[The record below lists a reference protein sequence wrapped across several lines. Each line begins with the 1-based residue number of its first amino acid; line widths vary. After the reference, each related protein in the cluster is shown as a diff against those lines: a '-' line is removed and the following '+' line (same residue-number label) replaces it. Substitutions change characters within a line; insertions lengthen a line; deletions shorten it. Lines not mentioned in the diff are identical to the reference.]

1 MKYLG
6 VDFGT
11 KKIGLAKSDESA
23 TFAFPLIILKNSS
36 ERAWETVEILE
47 KEGISEVVI
56 GKSLDLS
63 GHDNKIEAE
72 VELYISELRDIKP
85 ELVIHRFDER
95 FTTAGSQAVLRSTFT
110 QSANS
115 KHTASNAKA
124 IRKHT
129 KDDDAQTAAYML
141 QGFLDMKRGV

>member
-6 VDFGT
+6 VDFGS

-23 TFAFPLIILKNSS
+23 TFAFPLTILKNSS
-36 ERAWETVEILE
+36 HIAQETMQILE

-63 GHDNKIEAE
+63 GHDNKIEVE
-72 VELYISELRDIKP
+72 VTLYIEELKTLNPNIT
-85 ELVIHRFDER
+85 IYRFDER
-95 FTTAGSQAVLRSTFT
+95 FTTSGSQAVLRSTFI

-115 KHTASNAKA
+115 KQAASNAKA